1 MFELSVHKLSIV
13 GLFIYKWNNE
23 FIFFQNNLFLKQ
35 GKIKLHFIKL
45 CGSEYFWHYNSCF
58 GALLMVS
65 RIDSVMLTNRRPTY
79 SFRVGF
85 LCKCIS
91 VDESVPRQVDGM

>member
-1 MFELSVHKLSIV
+1 MFEISVHKLSIV

-45 CGSEYFWHYNSCF
+45 CGSEILLTIQQLFWSI
-58 GALLMVS
+58 V
-65 RIDSVMLTNRRPTY
+65 DSLSNWFSNDQP
-79 SFRVGF
+79 
-85 LCKCIS
+85 
-91 VDESVPRQVDGM
+91 

>member
-23 FIFFQNNLFLKQ
+23 FVFFQNNLFLKQ

-45 CGSEYFWHYNSCF
+45 CGSEI
-58 GALLMVS
+58 LLTLQQLFLSIV
-65 RIDSVMLTNRRPTY
+65 DS
-79 SFRVGF
+79 
-85 LCKCIS
+85 IS
-91 VDESVPRQVDGM
+91 NWFSNVDQP

>member
-1 MFELSVHKLSIV
+1 MFDISVHKLYIV

-45 CGSEYFWHYNSCF
+45 CGSEI
-58 GALLMVS
+58 LLTLQQLFRSIV
-65 RIDSVMLTNRRPTY
+65 DSFSNWF
-79 SFRVGF
+79 SN
-85 LCKCIS
+85 
-91 VDESVPRQVDGM
+91 VDQP